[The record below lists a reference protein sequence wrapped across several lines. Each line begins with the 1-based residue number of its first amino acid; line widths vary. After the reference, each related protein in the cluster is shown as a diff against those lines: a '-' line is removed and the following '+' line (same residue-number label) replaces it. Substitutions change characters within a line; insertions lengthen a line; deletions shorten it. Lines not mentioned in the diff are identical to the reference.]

1 MGDKSSI
8 MKTLFL
14 VRHAK
19 SVNHFTAA
27 TDFNRGLNER
37 GIKDAGQ
44 MAKRLVKKDILID
57 RFVSSPALRAKM
69 TAEIFI
75 NQYNRKPEE
84 IQFVPDLYHASPEIF
99 DQVVSSLDDQ
109 FSHVAIFAHNPGI
122 TDYAIY
128 LTGNRLSHMPTC
140 SVFAASASIN
150 SWKDFPSV
158 KKDFIFF
165 ETPADGNS

>member
-1 MGDKSSI
+1 

-27 TDFNRGLNER
+27 TDFNRALNER
-37 GIKDAGQ
+37 GIKDARE

-57 RFVSSPALRAKM
+57 RFVSSPALRARM

-84 IQFVPDLYHASPEIF
+84 IQFIPDLYHASPEIF
-99 DQVVSSLDDQ
+99 DQVASRLDDQ

-128 LTGNRLSHMPTC
+128 LAGSRISHMPTC
-140 SVFAASASIN
+140 SVFAAAASIS

-165 ETPADGNS
+165 ETPGDGNS

>member
-1 MGDKSSI
+1 
-8 MKTLFL
+8 
-14 VRHAK
+14 
-19 SVNHFTAA
+19 
-27 TDFNRGLNER
+27 
-37 GIKDAGQ
+37 
-44 MAKRLVKKDILID
+44 MAERLVKQDILID

-84 IQFVPDLYHASPEIF
+84 IQFIPDLYHASPEVF
-99 DQVVSSLDDQ
+99 DQVISRLDDQ

-122 TDYAIY
+122 TDYATY
-128 LTGNRLSHMPTC
+128 LTDTRISHMPTC
-140 SVFAASASIN
+140 SVFAAAASVS

-165 ETPADGNS
+165 ETPADGHS